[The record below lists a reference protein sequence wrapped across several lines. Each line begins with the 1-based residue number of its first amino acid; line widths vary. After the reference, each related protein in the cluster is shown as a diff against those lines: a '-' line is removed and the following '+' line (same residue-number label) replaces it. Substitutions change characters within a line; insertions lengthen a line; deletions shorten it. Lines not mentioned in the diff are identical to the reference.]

1 VFEVICIICIIMI
14 LFGIARAFTGY
25 GIVDGMVLIAVAV
38 GIMVY
43 FSNPNNLTIDS
54 KPSQNIVFVQD
65 IVQDDDYGCQD

>member
-1 VFEVICIICIIMI
+1 MFEIICIVCIIMI

-54 KPSQNIVFVQD
+54 KPSQNVVFVQD

>member
-1 VFEVICIICIIMI
+1 MFEVICIICIIMI

>member
-1 VFEVICIICIIMI
+1 MFGIICIICIIMI
-14 LFGIARAFTGY
+14 LFGITRAFTGY

-43 FSNPNNLTIDS
+43 FSNPNNLTIDL
-54 KPSQNIVFVQD
+54 KPSQNVVFVQD